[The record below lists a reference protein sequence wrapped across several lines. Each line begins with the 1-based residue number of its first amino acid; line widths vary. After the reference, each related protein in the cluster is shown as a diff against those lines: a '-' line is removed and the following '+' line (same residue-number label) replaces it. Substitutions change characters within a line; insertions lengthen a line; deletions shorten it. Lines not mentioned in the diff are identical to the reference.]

1 MAENLIEKKR
11 TLGEILSGDHL
22 VSSPFNLEFLVD
34 RDYEVLCRK
43 NLTKEEV
50 SRFRTAIGLDYYL
63 QMYYDDLPVWA
74 FIGRI
79 DKEGKSN
86 HDDYKYFL
94 FTQLI
99 FEIFFNGNQ
108 VVEINVRTQP
118 SNGVELTMDK
128 VFVEFSYTVKWKE
141 ATFPFE
147 KRMDKY
153 TMSAFLPHHLSIHQS
168 AITNSFSVMVILIG
182 CLVGLYVCVLRRD
195 FNQ

>member
-1 MAENLIEKKR
+1 MAENLIEKKK
-11 TLGEILSGDHL
+11 TLGEMLSGDRL
-22 VSSPFNLEFLVD
+22 VSSPFNLDFLVD
-34 RDYEVLCRK
+34 RDSEVLCRK

-50 SRFRTAIGLDYYL
+50 SRFRTAIALDYYL
-63 QMYYDDLPVWA
+63 QMYYDDLPIWA
-74 FIGRI
+74 FIGKV
-79 DKEGKSN
+79 DKEEKSN
-86 HDDYKYFL
+86 HDEYKYFL
-94 FTQLI
+94 YTQLM
-99 FEIFFNGNQ
+99 FEISFNGNQ
-108 VVEINVRTQP
+108 VVEINVHTQP

-153 TMSAFLPHHLSIHQS
+153 TMSAFLPHHLSIHKS

-195 FNQ
+195 FNK